1 MTYEEER
8 KRLID
13 AGFEGFVAV
22 SRLMADMSV
31 VPNVPGVYALLRESS
46 DAPMFLEK
54 GTGGFHKDKDPNV
67 GIAELESSWV
77 EDSSIMYFGKTGK
90 TGGAGKNATLRKR
103 LGDYMKFGQGRSVG
117 HKGGRYVWQLAD
129 AKDLLVCWKTLDVA
143 VAEPREVERQLI
155 SDFKAEHGGR
165 RPFANLQ
172 D

>member
-13 AGFEGFVAV
+13 AGFAGFVAV
-22 SRLMADMSV
+22 RRLMADMSV

-46 DAPMFLEK
+46 SAPTFLEK

-67 GIAELESSWV
+67 GIAKLESSWV
-77 EDSSIMYFGKTGK
+77 EDSSIMYFGK

-117 HKGGRYVWQLAD
+117 HKGGRFVWQLAD
-129 AKDLLVCWKTLDVA
+129 AKDLLVCWKPLDVA

-165 RPFANLQ
+165 RPFANLR

>member
-13 AGFEGFVAV
+13 AGFAGFVAV
-22 SRLMADMSV
+22 RRLMADMSV

-46 DAPMFLEK
+46 AAPTFLEK
-54 GTGGFHKDKDPNV
+54 GTGGFFKRKDPNV

-77 EDSSIMYFGKTGK
+77 EDSSIMYFGKA
-90 TGGAGKNATLRKR
+90 GGTDSTATLRER
-103 LGDYMKFGQGRSVG
+103 LGDYMKFGQGRPVG

-143 VAEPREVERQLI
+143 VAEPREVEKQLI

-165 RPFANLQ
+165 RPFANRQ